1 MDAFTQMVLGASVSN
16 AVFGNKIGNKAIV
29 YGVFF
34 GIFPDFDFIFGS
46 IFLDSLTLNEFHRG
60 IMHSILF
67 FIFVSFLFSKI
78 LVKRHSQ
85 LQFKHAFFGLFLIL
99 FTHSLLDIFTTWGTQ
114 IFWPF
119 PQKIAIKSIFVIDPL
134 YTIPLFL
141 ATLWSFT
148 KDYKTT
154 IRYKINNIGLIVSS
168 LYLVLS
174 VLIQNFVENIYEE
187 DLKKQQIQYTAITV
201 KPTAFNTILWNA
213 IIETKEAFYLS
224 DFSIFQKDK
233 IKYTFVEKKH
243 ELMDS
248 LNDNSLKERLINLS
262 ENQYVMTKQA
272 TGLYFNDLRFGLL
285 NKDTIPLQFG
295 FTYQLKVNNNFIEN
309 VIEVKKNRKEGMKML
324 QKIIKRIKT
333 SKK

>member
-16 AVFGNKIGNKAIV
+16 AVFGKKIGNKAII

-60 IMHSILF
+60 VMHSVLF
-67 FIFVSFLFSKI
+67 FILISFIFSKI
-78 LVKRHSQ
+78 FVKWHPQVKFQR
-85 LQFKHAFFGLFLIL
+85 AFWGFFLIL

-141 ATLWSFT
+141 ATFWSYS
-148 KDYKTT
+148 KDFNTA
-154 IRYKINNIGLIVSS
+154 IRYKINNTGLIVSS
-168 LYLVLS
+168 LYLVLT
-174 VLIQNFVENIYEE
+174 VLIQTFVKNVYEE
-187 DLKKQQIQYTAITV
+187 DLKKQQIQYTAITA

-213 IIETKEAFYLS
+213 IIETKDAFYLS

-233 IKYTFVEKKH
+233 IKYTIVEKKH
-243 ELMDS
+243 ELLDS
-248 LNDNSLKERLINLS
+248 LKDNPLKERLINLS
-262 ENQYVMTKQA
+262 ENQYVMTKQS

-295 FTYQLKVNNNFIEN
+295 FTYQLKVKNNFIED
-309 VIEVKKNRKEGMKML
+309 VIEVKKNRKDGMKML
-324 QKIIKRIKT
+324 HKIIKRIEG
-333 SKK
+333 SK